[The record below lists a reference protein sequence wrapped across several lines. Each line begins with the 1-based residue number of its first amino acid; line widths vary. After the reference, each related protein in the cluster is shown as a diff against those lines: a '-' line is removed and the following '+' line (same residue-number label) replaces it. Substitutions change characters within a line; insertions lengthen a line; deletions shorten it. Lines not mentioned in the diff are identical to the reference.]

1 MAEDTKTDEQ
11 RRADAQ
17 AKADA
22 ASARVAASR
31 NQAQSS
37 GQAQADQAAADKPKK
52 TTSQN
57 KAMSIGD
64 SAKLRSETVATNRW
78 AILKETD
85 GVFDKDARKEVIN
98 ICIMDPNWPPEINP
112 DLIEEGNKMGESY
125 TVQQIGSGVT
135 IGMREG
141 GEFESADG
149 FGWKDAADKAAHGN
163 PVGTGATRLADVGA
177 A

>member
-1 MAEDTKTDEQ
+1 MAEDQKTDEQ
-11 RRADAQ
+11 RRAEAQ

-22 ASARVAASR
+22 ASARVADR
-31 NQAQSS
+31 KAQET
-37 GQAQADQAAADKPKK
+37 QKAAEKPADKPAK
-52 TTSQN
+52 TESQN

-85 GVFDKDARKEVIN
+85 GKFDKDARKEVIN

-112 DLIEEGNKMGESY
+112 DLVEEGNKMGETY
-125 TVQQIGSGVT
+125 TVQQVGAGVT

-163 PVGTGATRLADVGA
+163 PVGAGATRLADVGA

>member
-1 MAEDTKTDEQ
+1 MADDGKTDEQ
-11 RRADAQ
+11 RRAEAQ

-22 ASARVAASR
+22 ASARVA
-31 NQAQSS
+31 QARQQQQPA
-37 GQAQADQAAADKPKK
+37 GAQAAKEVEKPAK
-52 TTSQN
+52 TESQN
-57 KAMSIGD
+57 RAMSIGAA
-64 SAKLRSETVATNRW
+64 AKQRSETVATNRW

-85 GVFDKDARKEVIN
+85 GKFDKDARKEVIN

-112 DLIEEGNKMGESY
+112 ELVEEGNKMGETYS
-125 TVQQIGSGVT
+125 VQQIGAGVT

-149 FGWKDAADKAAHGN
+149 FGWKDAADKAAHGS
-163 PVGTGATRLADVGA
+163 PVGAGATRLSDVGA

>member
-1 MAEDTKTDEQ
+1 MADETKTDEQ
-11 RRADAQ
+11 LKAEWQ
-17 AKADA
+17 AKQAEADK
-22 ASARVAASR
+22 
-31 NQAQSS
+31 
-37 GQAQADQAAADKPKK
+37 AADNPAQ
-52 TTSQN
+52 TQSQN

-112 DLIEEGNKMGESY
+112 ELAEEGNKHGDTY
-125 TVQQIGSGVT
+125 TVQQVGAGVT

-141 GEFESADG
+141 GVFESADG
-149 FGWKDAADKAAHGN
+149 FGWKDAADKAAHGS
-163 PVGTGATRLADVGA
+163 PVGAGATRLSDVGA

>member
-1 MAEDTKTDEQ
+1 MADETKTDEQ
-11 RRADAQ
+11 RRAEAQ

-22 ASARVAASR
+22 ASARVAAAK
-31 NQAQSS
+31 N
-37 GQAQADQAAADKPKK
+37 QAQADAQAKADKDAADKPAV
-52 TTSQN
+52 TQSQN

-64 SAKLRSETVATNRW
+64 AAKQRSETVATNRW

-85 GVFDKDARKEVIN
+85 GKFDKDARKEVIN

-112 DLIEEGNKMGESY
+112 ELVEEGNKMGETY
-125 TVQQIGSGVT
+125 TVQQVGAGVT

-149 FGWKDAADKAAHGN
+149 FGWKDAADKAAHGS
-163 PVGTGATRLADVGA
+163 PVGAGATRLSDVGA

>member
-1 MAEDTKTDEQ
+1 MAEDQDAQ

-22 ASARVAASR
+22 ATARVAEAR
-31 NQAQSS
+31 KQAEAEK
-37 GQAQADQAAADKPKK
+37 QAKADKYAAADKPKT

-78 AILKETD
+78 AILKQTD
-85 GVFDKDARKEVIN
+85 GKFDKDERKEVIN

-112 DLIEEGNKMGESY
+112 ELVEEGNKMGESY
-125 TVQQIGSGVT
+125 TVQQIGAGVT

-141 GEFESADG
+141 GEFESVDG

-163 PVGTGATRLADVGA
+163 PVGSGATRLVDVGA